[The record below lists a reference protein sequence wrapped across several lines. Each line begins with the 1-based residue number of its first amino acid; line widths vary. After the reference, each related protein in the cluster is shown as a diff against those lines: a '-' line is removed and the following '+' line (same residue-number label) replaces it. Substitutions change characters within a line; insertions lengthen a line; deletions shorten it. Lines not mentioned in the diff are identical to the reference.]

1 MINLKSQGILWFM
14 GNKSDV
20 IKQCSNWYQTLT
32 GQSALVN
39 TEVLCAKTMS
49 EIFGYYAIQIGM
61 LSGEC
66 DLLKHSRINA
76 SFTLANP
83 DNLPDFNKE
92 KAEAGDE
99 DKSNSL
105 DYAVI
110 ATNEK
115 LPISTDN
122 IDLVVAS
129 HVLEMSKNPHQVLR
143 EIDRVLVPEGHC
155 ILIGFNPFALSN
167 LNIPSRFKRKNRH
180 TESQDTHKMRSAARV
195 KDWFSLLGFEILE
208 VNYMGF
214 RPALKNQKIFKSL
227 SWMEHWG
234 EYAGPLLG
242 SMYVVHAKKQVASMR
257 PNKKV
262 WRAPALLEGGKVAL
276 NRTAQ
281 KVRRNNYSN

>member
-1 MINLKSQGILWFM
+1 MS
-14 GNKSDV
+14 NKSDV
-20 IKQCSNWYQTLT
+20 INHCSSWYQTLT
-32 GQSALVN
+32 GQSALAS
-39 TEVLCAKTMS
+39 TEELCAKTIS

-76 SFTLANP
+76 SFSLANP
-83 DNLPDFNKE
+83 DNLIGLHTKYESEQNAIDH
-92 KAEAGDE
+92 
-99 DKSNSL
+99 
-105 DYAVI
+105 AVI
-110 ATNEK
+110 SSNEQ

-122 IDLVVAS
+122 VDLVVAS

-155 ILIGFNPFALSN
+155 ILIGFNPYNLSN
-167 LNIPSRFKRKNRH
+167 ANKPLRISRKNRKSA
-180 TESQDTHKMRSAARV
+180 TKNTYKMRSVARV
-195 KDWFSLLGFEILE
+195 RDWFSLLGFEVLE

-214 RPALKNQKIFKSL
+214 RPKLNNQKIFNSL
-227 SWMEHWG
+227 QWLERWG

-242 SMYVVHAKKQVASMR
+242 SMYIVHAKKQVIAMR
-257 PNKKV
+257 PDKKV

-281 KVRRNNYSN
+281 KVRRDNFSNL